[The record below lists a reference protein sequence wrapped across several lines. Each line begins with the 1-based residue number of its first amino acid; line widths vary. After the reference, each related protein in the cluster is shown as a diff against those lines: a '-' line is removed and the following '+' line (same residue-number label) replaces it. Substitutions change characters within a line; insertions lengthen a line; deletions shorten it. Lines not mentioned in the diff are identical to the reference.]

1 MVDITVF
8 RNDGTHPGEDIVD
21 GLIST
26 VHVALSRGRAE
37 LDAGSLST
45 EVTIT
50 TTIMDV
56 QCVQLL
62 RIDDGFDV
70 WVGKCTAISHRISS
84 DESGNIDAQS
94 TITLSRP
101 RLIYESH

>member
-50 TTIMDV
+50 TTIMDIR
-56 QCVQLL
+56 CGQLV
-62 RIDDGFDV
+62 RVDDGFEV
-70 WVGKCTAISHRISS
+70 WVGKCTSVAHRISTD
-84 DESGNIDAQS
+84 DEGNIDAQS
-94 TITLSRP
+94 TITLLKP
-101 RLIYESH
+101 RLILE